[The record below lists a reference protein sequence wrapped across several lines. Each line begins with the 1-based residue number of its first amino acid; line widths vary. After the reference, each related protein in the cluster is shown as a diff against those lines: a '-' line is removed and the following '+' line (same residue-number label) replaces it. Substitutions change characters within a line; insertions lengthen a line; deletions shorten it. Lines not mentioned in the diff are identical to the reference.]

1 MTPFIAHLLPAAA
14 LGLCVAIPFGP
25 IGLMCVQRTLASG
38 IWFGIASGMGAAT
51 AHGMF
56 SCLAAVSGTVLTQ
69 MTLALHTP
77 LRIAG
82 GIVLVL
88 MGLRTFLVSMRAA
101 HGATCGDLLTCGG
114 LLSAYTSTLL
124 IAAAN
129 PMTILSYLGVTSA
142 LEAGKP
148 LIMDRALATP
158 IGVMLG
164 SASWYLFLALGTNTM
179 FRSLQKAALD
189 RFNRLTGILLM
200 ALGASLCARI
210 V

>member
-1 MTPFIAHLLPAAA
+1 MTSFIGHLLPAAA
-14 LGLCVAIPFGP
+14 LGLFAAIPFGP
-25 IGLMCVQRTLASG
+25 IGLMCVQRTLAFG
-38 IWFGIASGMGAAT
+38 IRFGIASGMGAAT

-56 SCLAAVSGTVLTQ
+56 SSLAVVSGTALTQ
-69 MTLALHTP
+69 VTLALHTP
-77 LRIAG
+77 LRITG

-88 MGLRTFLVSMRAA
+88 MGLRTILVSTDTAN
-101 HGATCGDLLTCGG
+101 GSTCGDPTCGDLF
-114 LLSAYTSTLL
+114 SAYTSTLL

-129 PMTILSYLGVTSA
+129 PMTILPYLGVTSA
-142 LEAGKP
+142 LETGKP
-148 LIMDRALATP
+148 LIIGCALATP

-164 SASWYLFLALGTNTM
+164 SASWYLFLALSTNTM

-189 RFNRLTGILLM
+189 WFNKLTGVLLI

>member
-1 MTPFIAHLLPAAA
+1 MTPLIAHLLPAAA

-25 IGLMCVQRTLASG
+25 IGLMCVQRTLAFG
-38 IWFGIASGMGAAT
+38 IWFGIASAMGAAT

-56 SCLAAVSGTVLTQ
+56 SCLATVGGTVLMQT
-69 MTLALHTP
+69 TLALHTP
-77 LRIAG
+77 LRITAG
-82 GIVLVL
+82 LVLIL
-88 MGLRTFLVSMRAA
+88 MGLRTILVSTQAA
-101 HGATCGDLLTCGG
+101 HSATCGDAKCGD

-124 IAAAN
+124 IAVAN
-129 PMTILSYLGVTSA
+129 PMTILPYLGVTSA
-142 LEAGKP
+142 LETGNP
-148 LIMDRALATP
+148 LVMHRALATP

-164 SASWYLFLALGTNTM
+164 SASWYLVLALSTNTM

-189 RFNRLTGILLM
+189 RFNRLTGIFLM

>member
-25 IGLMCVQRTLASG
+25 IGLMCVQRTLAFG
-38 IWFGIASGMGAAT
+38 IWFGVASGMGAAT

-56 SCLAAVSGTVLTQ
+56 SCLAVVGGTVLTQ

-77 LRIAG
+77 LRITG

-88 MGLRTFLVSMRAA
+88 MGLRTVVVST
-101 HGATCGDLLTCGG
+101 GAPPGTTCGDPTCGD

-129 PMTILSYLGVTSA
+129 PMTILPYLGVTSA
-142 LEAGKP
+142 LDTGQP

-164 SASWYLFLALGTNTM
+164 SASWYLFLTLSTNTM
-179 FRSLQKAALD
+179 FRSLQKTVLD
-189 RFNRLTGILLM
+189 WFNRLTGILLM

>member
-1 MTPFIAHLLPAAA
+1 MTSFIAHLLPAVA

-25 IGLMCVQRTLASG
+25 IGLMCVQRTLAFG

-51 AHGMF
+51 AHGIF

-69 MTLALHTP
+69 KMLALHTP
-77 LRIAG
+77 LRITA

-88 MGLRTFLVSMRAA
+88 MGLRTILVSTRAA
-101 HGATCGDLLTCGG
+101 HGATCEEATCGD

-129 PMTILSYLGVTSA
+129 PMTILAYLGITSA
-142 LEAGKP
+142 LETGNP
-148 LIMDRALATP
+148 LIMDRALVTS

-164 SASWYLFLALGTNTM
+164 SASWYLFLALSTNAM
-179 FRSLQKAALD
+179 FRTLQKTVLD
-189 RFNRLTGILLM
+189 WLNRLAGILLM
-200 ALGASLCARI
+200 GLGVSLCARI

>member
-1 MTPFIAHLLPAAA
+1 MTQLLADMLPAAM
-14 LGLCVAIPFGP
+14 LGLFIAIPFGP
-25 IGLMCVQRTLASG
+25 ICLMCVQRTLAFG

-56 SCLAAVSGTVLTQ
+56 SCLAAVSGTVLTH

-77 LRIAG
+77 LRITG

-88 MGLRTFLVSMRAA
+88 MGLRTILVSTGAA
-101 HGATCGDLLTCGG
+101 HSSTCGDPTCAD

-129 PMTILSYLGVTSA
+129 PMTILPYLGVASA
-142 LEAGKP
+142 LEAGNP

-164 SASWYLFLALGTNTM
+164 SASWYLFLALSTNAM

-189 RFNRLTGILLM
+189 RLNRLTGILLM

>member
-1 MTPFIAHLLPAAA
+1 MTSLIPHLLPAVA

-25 IGLMCVQRTLASG
+25 IGLMCVQRTLAFG
-38 IWFGIASGMGAAT
+38 IWIGVASGMGAAT
-51 AHGMF
+51 AHGAF
-56 SCLAAVSGTVLTQ
+56 SCLAVVSGTALTQ

-82 GIVLVL
+82 GIVLIL
-88 MGLRTFLVSMRAA
+88 MGLRTILVSTGAA
-101 HGATCGDLLTCGG
+101 QGGTCADATCGD

-124 IAAAN
+124 IAATN
-129 PMTILSYLGVTSA
+129 PMTILPYLGVTSA
-142 LEAGKP
+142 LETGKP
-148 LIMDRALATP
+148 LIMDRALVMS

-164 SASWYLFLALGTNTM
+164 SASWYLFLALSTNTV

-189 RFNRLTGILLM
+189 RLNTLTEILLM

>member
-1 MTPFIAHLLPAAA
+1 MTQLLADMMPAAM
-14 LGLCVAIPFGP
+14 LGLFIAIPFGP
-25 IGLMCVQRTLASG
+25 IGLMCVERTLASG
-38 IWFGIASGMGAAT
+38 VWFGIASGMGAAT
-51 AHGMF
+51 AHGIF
-56 SCLAAVSGTVLTQ
+56 SCLAAVSATALVQ

-77 LRIAG
+77 LHIAG

-88 MGLRTFLVSMRAA
+88 IGVRTILVSKRAV
-101 HGATCGDLLTCGG
+101 HRATCGDLF
-114 LLSAYTSTLL
+114 SAYTSTLL

-129 PMTILSYLGVTSA
+129 PMTILPYLGVTSA

-148 LIMDRALATP
+148 LIIDRALAMP

-164 SASWYLFLALGTNTM
+164 SASWYLVLVLSTNAM

-189 RFNRLTGILLM
+189 RLNRLGGVLLII
-200 ALGASLCARI
+200 LGAALCARI

>member
-1 MTPFIAHLLPAAA
+1 
-14 LGLCVAIPFGP
+14 
-25 IGLMCVQRTLASG
+25 MCVQRTLAFG

-51 AHGMF
+51 AHGMLG
-56 SCLAAVSGTVLTQ
+56 CLAAVSATVLAQ

-77 LRIAG
+77 LRITG

-88 MGLRTFLVSMRAA
+88 MGLRTILVSPHAV
-101 HGATCGDLLTCGG
+101 HGTTGGDLF
-114 LLSAYTSTLL
+114 SAYTSTLL

-129 PMTILSYLGVTSA
+129 PMTILPYLGVTSA

-148 LIMDRALATP
+148 PIMDRALTTP

-164 SASWYLFLALGTNTM
+164 SASWYLVLVLSTNAM
-179 FRSLQKAALD
+179 FRSLRKAALD
-189 RFNRLTGILLM
+189 RLNRLAGILLM
-200 ALGASLCARI
+200 ALGAALCAHI

>member
-1 MTPFIAHLLPAAA
+1 
-14 LGLCVAIPFGP
+14 
-25 IGLMCVQRTLASG
+25 MCVQRTLAFG
-38 IWFGIASGMGAAT
+38 IWIGVASGMGAAT

-56 SCLAAVSGTVLTQ
+56 SCLAVVSGTVLTQ

-77 LRIAG
+77 LRITG
-82 GIVLVL
+82 GIVLIL
-88 MGLRTFLVSMRAA
+88 MGLRTILLSTGAA
-101 HGATCGDLLTCGG
+101 HGATYGDATCGD

-129 PMTILSYLGVTSA
+129 PMTILPYLGVTSA

-164 SASWYLFLALGTNTM
+164 SASWYLFLALSTNTM
-179 FRSLQKAALD
+179 FRSLQKAVLD
-189 RFNRLTGILLM
+189 WFNRLTGILLM
-200 ALGASLCARI
+200 VLGVSLCARI